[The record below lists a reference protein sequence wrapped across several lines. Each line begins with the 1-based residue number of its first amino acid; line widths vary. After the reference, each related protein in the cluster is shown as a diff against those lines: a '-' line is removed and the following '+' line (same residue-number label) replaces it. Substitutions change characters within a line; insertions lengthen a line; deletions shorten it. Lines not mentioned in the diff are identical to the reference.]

1 MKKHFKFNKLS
12 EEEIKM
18 LQINRSKDCPGA
30 PSERELLQAACLH
43 RNFDNRSDS
52 LMYDSKT
59 GIVKCEI
66 CGSEFKPIDLDVE
79 DLENQDLNDVYN
91 TIKVIGFDILS
102 NEERV
107 DLYRLYAECRDGL
120 KDKRELCDLYRRV
133 RTEFLNTYKHCV

>member
-1 MKKHFKFNKLS
+1 MSNNFKINKLS

-18 LQINRSKDCPGA
+18 LQNNGPGVL
-30 PSERELLQAACLH
+30 SSRELLQAHCLH

-59 GIVKCEI
+59 GIAKCEI

-79 DLENQDLNDVYN
+79 DLESQDLNDVYN
-91 TIKVIGFDILS
+91 TIKVVGYDILPH
-102 NEERV
+102 EEARGG
-107 DLYRLYAECRDGL
+107 LYHLYAECRDGL